1 MAEIFID
8 LQKKYGDIFSLKF
21 AKRDVIVLNSIDV
34 VKEALVKKAVE
45 FAGRP
50 KTYSSNCKD
59 FKRVLYSFNHALL
72 TPLSLSIVTYWTIV
86 KSPCLPAGQAGC
98 GRLVQTV

>member
-1 MAEIFID
+1 MAEVFID

-21 AKRDVIVLNSIDV
+21 ANRDVIVLNTIDV

-50 KTYSSNCKD
+50 KSYSGNCED
-59 FKRVLYSFNHALL
+59 FKCVLYSFNHALL
-72 TPLSLSIVTYWTIV
+72 TSLSLRIVTCTIV
-86 KSPCLPAGQAGC
+86 KSPCLLSLG
-98 GRLVQTV
+98 V